1 MVEKLEP
8 VSLRDV
14 WSDEAKDF
22 TPWLFDNLDLL
33 GEQLGV
39 DLSALEREK
48 TVGTFSADLFAT
60 DKAGHRVIIENQLE
74 KTDHDHL
81 GKVLTYL
88 SNLEAKTAI
97 WITSDPRP
105 EHVTAMNY
113 LNEVVP
119 DDTNFY
125 LVRVQAFR
133 IGESEPAPLFTVVAG
148 PSPEIRAV
156 GKEKKGLA
164 EVDKK
169 QREFLAQLI
178 EKSNQE
184 MDLFLKD
191 SSPFDRGNVRTKA
204 TDSGKLYWLY
214 QIKKDDANAQLFFQD
229 SDKEFNIRSFRF
241 LKEKQADIEE
251 AFGDELEWDLDANRS
266 QQYIRA
272 LSKIGGLS
280 DEEKWPE
287 IQDDMVDRMVRLE
300 KALRDH
306 IAALT

>member
-1 MVEKLEP
+1 MVEKLDP
-8 VSLRDV
+8 IKLRDV

-22 TPWLFDNLDLL
+22 TPWLLDNLDLL
-33 GEQLGV
+33 GEQIGI

-48 TVGTFSADLFAT
+48 SVGTFSADLFAT

-133 IGESEPAPLFTVVAG
+133 IGESEPAPLFTIVAG

-169 QREFLAQLI
+169 QREFLSQLI
-178 EKSNQE
+178 EKSNKKTE
-184 MDLFLKD
+184 LFRRD
-191 SSPFDRGNVRTKA
+191 SSLFDRGNVRTRAIK
-204 TDSGKLYWLY
+204 SKKVYWLY

-229 SDKEFNIRSFRF
+229 SDKEFNIRSFRL

-251 AFGDELEWDLDANRS
+251 AFEDKLEWDLDANRG

-272 LSKIGGLS
+272 LSKIGGLK
-280 DEEKWPE
+280 DEAKWPE
-287 IQDDMVDRMVRLE
+287 IQDALIDRMVRLE
-300 KALRDH
+300 KVLRNH